1 MTAAEL
7 IDQISNLYPQFSAD
21 VDEEGQLIFYTGFYE
36 HSDGTLQ
43 NFPEQVGPAPS

>member
-1 MTAAEL
+1 MTANEL

-43 NFPEQVGPAPS
+43 KFPEQGLFAPS